1 MKKKSSS
8 RRRDPGKKPTRTAPA
23 APELRSSDGRYRL
36 LFDRNLAGVYRTT
49 LDGRILD
56 LNDSFARILGCADR
70 ADAMQRKATDFYIAT
85 ADREAS
91 VQQALRDGRL
101 DNYELRLQ
109 RRDGSPLWLLEN
121 VSLIEDD
128 EHGHV
133 LEGTV
138 IDITAQ
144 KLAEER
150 IRRSELYFRSLIE
163 SSSDIIAILNADGT
177 LRYGSPSIETV
188 LGYDPDT
195 FIGHSIFGYVH
206 PDDLAHAHEGFDSI
220 IRGGSQAVAVELR
233 LRHKNGSWLVLE
245 VVGTNQLNDD
255 AVSGIILN
263 ARDVTE
269 RKRTEEALIESES
282 KFRAVAETAT
292 CGIYIHDGEHLLY
305 VNRALC
311 EITGYTRL
319 ELGAADPWQMV
330 AEPYKDR
337 VYQTFRDRRAGKRVP
352 SRYEFP
358 ILRKDGE
365 TAWLDFSTNPITF
378 EGRSAYIATVFD
390 ITERKRAE
398 ELLRVSEERYREL
411 FENAKDMVLTTNLA
425 GDITSINKAA
435 LDAVGY
441 TPEEIHK
448 LNVFKMVPPEHE
460 ATLRASMQRKLDGAA
475 STTYEA
481 ELIAKDGHPIALE
494 VATRLI
500 CEHGTPV
507 GVQAIARDVTE
518 RKQLEQQLRQA
529 QKMEAIGRLA
539 GGVAHDFNNL
549 LMVIRGY
556 TELLLESVPAATP
569 ARQNAE
575 QILKA
580 ADRARALTQQ
590 LLAFGRKQVIA
601 PRVLDLNALLADWS
615 KILPPLIGAHI
626 ELRFDA
632 DLSIGKVR
640 VDPGQIEQVIINLAV
655 NARDA
660 MPAGGRIVVS
670 TANTTVLDA
679 STTALPPGDY
689 VTLTI
694 ADTGGG
700 MDEETKSHIFEP
712 FFTTKESGRG
722 TGLGLSTVYGI
733 VEQAGGYITF
743 DSTIG
748 KGTAFHIH
756 LPRID
761 AAPEQRPETPAPAA
775 RTHGTETVLLV
786 EDEDDVRRVTRRFL
800 ERSGYK
806 VLEAANG
813 IEALGVAQR
822 HIGAIQL
829 LLTDVIMPGMH
840 GGELYQRLV
849 ALRPHVKVLFMS
861 GYTGDSLPMELNAE
875 MSTFVQ
881 KPFTHDLLTRKVAEA
896 LEKTP
901 ALGD

>member
-1 MKKKSSS
+1 MKKKSP
-8 RRRDPGKKPTRTAPA
+8 RRRKPRPQAPPAPA
-23 APELRSSDGRYRL
+23 AFEPRSPDGRYRQ

-56 LNDSFARILGCADR
+56 LNDSFARILGCSNR
-70 ADAMQRKATDFYIAT
+70 ADAMQLRATEFYIDA

-91 VQQALRDGRL
+91 LAQLRRDGRL
-101 DNYELRLQ
+101 DNCELRLQ
-109 RRDGSPLWLLEN
+109 RKDGSPLWLLEN
-121 VSLIEDD
+121 VSLIDDD

-138 IDITAQ
+138 MDITAQ

-150 IRRSELYFRSLIE
+150 IRRSEHYFRSLIE
-163 SSSDIIAILNADGT
+163 SSSDIIAILNPDGT
-177 LRYGSPSIETV
+177 LRYGSPSIETI
-188 LGYDPDT
+188 LGYDPDA
-195 FIGHSIFGYVH
+195 FVGHSIFGYVH
-206 PDDLAHAHEGFDSI
+206 PDDVARARDAFDSI
-220 IRGGSQAVAVELR
+220 IRSGSQAVGVELR
-233 LRHKNGSWLVLE
+233 LRHKDEAWRVLE

-255 AVSGIILN
+255 VVSGIILN

-292 CGIYIHDGEHLLY
+292 CGIYIHDGKHLLY

-311 EITGYTRL
+311 EISGYTRL
-319 ELGAADPWQMV
+319 ELGAADPWEMV
-330 AEPYKDR
+330 AEPYKQR
-337 VYQTFRDRRAGKRVP
+337 VHQNFRDRIAGKRVP

-358 ILRKDGE
+358 IVRKDGG
-365 TAWLDFSTNPITF
+365 TAWFDFSTNPITF

-398 ELLRVSEERYREL
+398 ERLRVSEERYREL
-411 FENAKDMVLTTNLA
+411 FENAKDMILTTNLA
-425 GDITSINKAA
+425 GDITSMNKSA
-435 LDAVGY
+435 LNAIGY
-441 TPEEIHK
+441 TADEIHQ

-460 ATLRASMQRKLDGAA
+460 AVLRDSMQRKLQGAA

-481 ELIAKDGHPIALE
+481 ELIAKDGHPISLE

-500 CEHGTPV
+500 FEQGKPV

-549 LMVIRGY
+549 LRVIRGY
-556 TELLLESVPAATP
+556 TELLMDGMAESTP
-569 ARQNAE
+569 PRQNAE

-590 LLAFGRKQVIA
+590 LLAFSRKQVIA
-601 PRVLDLNALLADWS
+601 PRVLDLNALLEEWS

-626 ELRFDA
+626 ELRFAA

-640 VDPGQIEQVIINLAV
+640 VDPGQIEQVIVNLAV

-660 MPAGGRIVVS
+660 MPDGGRISIS
-670 TANTTVLDA
+670 TANTAVRDA
-679 STTALPPGDY
+679 ASTALPPGDY

-700 MDEETKSHIFEP
+700 MDDDTKSHIFEP
-712 FFTTKESGRG
+712 FFTTKDTGPG

-743 DSTIG
+743 DSALG

-756 LPRID
+756 LPRVD
-761 AAPEQRPETPAPAA
+761 AAAEPRADAPAPTASL
-775 RTHGTETVLLV
+775 HGSETILLV

-840 GGELYQRLV
+840 GGELYHRLLT
-849 ALRPHVKVLFMS
+849 LRPHVKVLFMS
-861 GYTGDSLPMELNAE
+861 GYTGESLPMELNAE
-875 MSTFVQ
+875 MPTFVQ
-881 KPFTHDLLTRKVAEA
+881 KPFTHDLLPRKVAEA